1 MRCAT
6 IARMLR
12 RYVTVDVFTARLFGG
27 NPLAVVLDAQ
37 GLSTAQMQSVA
48 TEFNYAETT
57 FVLPPREPGRTAH
70 IRIFTPRT
78 EIPFAG
84 HPNVGTAVVLAREI
98 ERQGA
103 SAPERLEFEE
113 GAGVVLIRLMREGG
127 AVVGAEFTAPQS
139 LSAGATVPA
148 NEAAACLSLVPEE
161 IEVRVHMPQVLSV
174 GLPFLVAEVVSRS
187 ALHRC
192 KPNLAAH
199 ERILPLIGTDSIF
212 AYARGEGPGELSAR
226 MFAPIDAIPED
237 PATGSAAAATIA
249 LLAAR
254 DGEHESHSAW
264 RIEQGVDMGRPSLL
278 LGRTEKRGGAVSA
291 VHIGGHAVPMMQGT
305 LDL

>member
-1 MRCAT
+1 
-6 IARMLR
+6 MLR
-12 RYVTVDVFTARLFGG
+12 RYVTVDVFTAQMFGG

-37 GLSTAQMQSVA
+37 GLSVAQMQSVA
-48 TEFNYAETT
+48 AEFNYAETT
-57 FVLPPREPGRTAH
+57 FVLPPRDPRRTAH
-70 IRIFTPRT
+70 VRIFTPRT

-84 HPNVGTAVVLAREI
+84 HPNVGTAVVLAHEI

-103 SAPERLEFEE
+103 SPPDQLMFEE
-113 GAGVVLIRLMREGG
+113 GAGLVAIRLVREGP

-139 LSAGATVPA
+139 LSAGATVSA
-148 NEAAACLSLVPEE
+148 DEAASCLSLAPEE
-161 IEVRVHMPQVLSV
+161 IELRAHMPQVLSV
-174 GLPFLVAEVVSRS
+174 GLPFLIAEVVSREV
-187 ALHRC
+187 LQRC

-199 ERILPLIGTDSIF
+199 ERILPPNGTDSIF
-212 AYARGEGPGELSAR
+212 AYARGDAGALSAR

-237 PATGSAAAATIA
+237 SATGSAAAATIA

-254 DGEHESHSAW
+254 GTEPDADRAW

-278 LGRTEKRGGAVSA
+278 LGRTEKRGGIVGA
-291 VHIGGHAVPMMQGT
+291 VHIGGHAVPVMRGT